1 MIKRKR
7 YNTPNTT
14 SKCLFILVPVH
25 VPSKCGTVSR
35 DCVSQ
40 HTVQSTH
47 FHGTECWGAAQ
58 SISSKGKPC

>member
-47 FHGTECWGAAQ
+47 FHWHWMLRGCTKH
-58 SISSKGKPC
+58 IV